1 MANICDTQ
9 YRITGEREA
18 VANLWNTINGLNV
31 NQKNVWL
38 SDLAK
43 HYDIDYEQKGISV
56 RGHIYW
62 AEFEENEDVAL
73 LLLDT
78 ETAWTA
84 CNSLF
89 NELNK
94 RLGGKL
100 SVSYREIEWGCD
112 IFCVHDEGCYFT
124 EECCVDADGKPFG
137 EIYQELFDSVADAI
151 KLWCKKTGIKRDGRS
166 DKEMLEYIAQYQY
179 EDDDTYFFIH
189 EFEFV

>member
-18 VANLWNTINGLNV
+18 VANLWNTINGLDV

-43 HYDIDYEQKGISV
+43 HYGIDYEQKGISV

-73 LLLDT
+73 LSLDT

-84 CNSLF
+84 CNSFF

-100 SVSYREIEWGCD
+100 SVSYREIEWGVTFFAFMTRNA
-112 IFCVHDEGCYFT
+112 ISPKNVVSMQT
-124 EECCVDADGKPFG
+124 ENHLAR
-137 EIYQELFDSVADAI
+137 YT
-151 KLWCKKTGIKRDGRS
+151 KKCSTPWL
-166 DKEMLEYIAQYQY
+166 MQ
-179 EDDDTYFFIH
+179 
-189 EFEFV
+189 

>member
-1 MANICDTQ
+1 M
-9 YRITGEREA
+9 
-18 VANLWNTINGLNV
+18 
-31 NQKNVWL
+31 L
-38 SDLAK
+38 S
-43 HYDIDYEQKGISV
+43 
-56 RGHIYW
+56 
-62 AEFEENEDVAL
+62 
-73 LLLDT
+73 LDT

-84 CNSLF
+84 CNSFF

-100 SVSYREIEWGCD
+100 SVGYREIEWGCD

-166 DKEMLEYIAQYQY
+166 DKEMLEYIAQYHY